1 MTSRIE
7 SLLEQVRA
15 LSPEEQAQLLAELHD
30 IVSPPDPEW
39 KKAWADECDRRA
51 AALERGETSA
61 EDMDV
66 VMTRLRAKYLVG

>member
-7 SLLEQVRA
+7 LLLEQVKA

-30 IVSPPDPEW
+30 LVSPPDPEW
-39 KKAWADECDRRA
+39 EKAWADECERRA
-51 AALERGETSA
+51 AALERGETTA
-61 EDMDV
+61 EDAAV